1 MGSRVVRLELRLS
14 VEEREVVVEA
24 ASCRGMPVARYAREC
39 VVASARGRVVPSSW
53 LADAL
58 DGLEEV
64 QARLRGVRGFMPDG
78 WEDELSGLVDDIIH
92 VGSTALDGDEG
103 DV

>member
-1 MGSRVVRLELRLS
+1 
-14 VEEREVVVEA
+14 
-24 ASCRGMPVARYAREC
+24 
-39 VVASARGRVVPSSW
+39 
-53 LADAL
+53 
-58 DGLEEV
+58 V